1 VDSSAETIGASATER
16 CSPVTLT
23 QCPRIIHFAGWE
35 ILDINDCQAGA
46 PNLLPEGLHWI
57 KSFTGI
63 AISLPTS
70 HHAPWEKPLSST
82 DNLQLWPID
91 TVLEPPTKPIL
102 KQYLD
107 AYLSSPMHKVFPV
120 IDSSLFPLTIQAAYQ
135 QGGPGPQSPNPSAR
149 ACVFAFTA
157 LVSCLDQV
165 DPGSS
170 VARPP
175 PVPCR
180 EYIMQARRILPA
192 IIQEPPNLDALQT
205 TLLLV
210 GTSLVLHS
218 MRHVQCLFKP

>member
-1 VDSSAETIGASATER
+1 VDSSAGTIGTSATER
-16 CSPVTLT
+16 CWPVTLT
-23 QCPRIIHFAGWE
+23 PCPRIIHFAGWE

-46 PNLLPEGLHWI
+46 PNLLPEGLRWI
-57 KSFTGI
+57 KSRTGI

-70 HHAPWEKPLSST
+70 HHAPWEKPPSST
-82 DNLQLWPID
+82 DNLDLWPNG
-91 TVLEPPTKPIL
+91 TALELPTKPIL
-102 KQYLD
+102 RQYLD
-107 AYLSSPMHKVFPV
+107 AYLSSLMHKVFPV
-120 IDSSLFPLTIQAAYQ
+120 VDSSLFPLTIRAAYQ
-135 QGGPGPQSPNPSAR
+135 QRGPGLESPNPSAR

-157 LVSCLDQV
+157 LVSCLGQV

-192 IIQEPPNLDALQT
+192 ILQEPPNLDALQT

-210 GTSLVLHS
+210 GLPSCYVE
-218 MRHVQCLFKP
+218 